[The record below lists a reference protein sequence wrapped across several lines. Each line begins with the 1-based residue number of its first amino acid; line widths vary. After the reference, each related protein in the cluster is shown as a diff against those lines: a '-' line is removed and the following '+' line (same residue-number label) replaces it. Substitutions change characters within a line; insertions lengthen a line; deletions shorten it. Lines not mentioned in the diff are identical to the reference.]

1 MSVIPFGIIGAVV
14 GHMLLG
20 VTINAFS
27 MIGFFA
33 LAGVVVNDSLIMV
46 DYVNHKVV
54 DGMKPSEASV
64 EAGGE
69 RFRAILLTSLTTF
82 FGLLPILSDQSPQA
96 QMVIPTAVSLAFG
109 IAFATLITLV
119 FVPCLYNI
127 LGDFVGFK
135 RSERD
140 TAEPVSAG

>member
-1 MSVIPFGIIGAVV
+1 M

-46 DYVNHKVV
+46 DYVNRKVI

-69 RFRAILLTSLTTF
+69 EI
-82 FGLLPILSDQSPQA
+82 
-96 QMVIPTAVSLAFG
+96 
-109 IAFATLITLV
+109 
-119 FVPCLYNI
+119 
-127 LGDFVGFK
+127 
-135 RSERD
+135 
-140 TAEPVSAG
+140 